1 MTEDQA
7 TRITEALR
15 ARDVFAHVYRAATF
29 RFGVRV
35 VLTDGREAIWDDDGT
50 ADLEARIMRNG
61 QLVGFVPAIPGSE
74 VFTEDQVINTI
85 AATDYDAPIR

>member
-15 ARDVFAHVYRAATF
+15 ARGVFAHVYRAATF

-35 VLTDGREAIWDDDGT
+35 ALTDGREAIWDDDGT
-50 ADLEARIMRNG
+50 ADLEARVMRNG
-61 QLVGFVPAIPGSE
+61 MLVGFVPRMAGSE
-74 VFTEDQVINTI
+74 GWSEEQVVDAI
-85 AATDYDAPIR
+85 AAADYGSG